1 MWSSTMWMTNSGD
14 FFGQSSSSEPESGS
28 NADMTAHEN
37 LAFKLSLREEIN
49 KQHLFVFILAL
60 DRVGSFL

>member
-14 FFGQSSSSEPESGS
+14 FFGQSSSEPESGS
-28 NADMTAHEN
+28 NADMIAHEN